1 MDSFDTVF
9 ERAAARH
16 GGEKAVEERLYTVK
30 TRGQLK
36 AIKDDRWL
44 AEISKRIFQAGFVWK
59 IIEAKW
65 PGFEEAFHGFD
76 VSRVAHL
83 SDDEIDALLKDTRIV
98 RNGQKIMAVR
108 DNAVFLSDL
117 QKEHKT
123 AAAFFAGWPVN
134 DQVGLLELMKK
145 RGSRL
150 GGMTGCYF
158 LRFMGKESFIPSRD
172 VTTALISMG
181 VIDKN
186 PTSKAAMQK
195 VQAAFNSWQ
204 EESGRPLTHI
214 SQILAMSADG

>member
-1 MDSFDTVF
+1 
-9 ERAAARH
+9 
-16 GGEKAVEERLYTVK
+16 
-30 TRGQLK
+30 
-36 AIKDDRWL
+36 
-44 AEISKRIFQAGFVWK
+44 
-59 IIEAKW
+59 
-65 PGFEEAFHGFD
+65 
-76 VSRVAHL
+76 
-83 SDDEIDALLKDTRIV
+83 
-98 RNGQKIMAVR
+98 MAVR